1 MKTDLVYKGKI
12 TVCFDFAL
20 HAAENIGLLAVWLLC
35 IYKCLFVCFL
45 KFYRTDMFL
54 DERFLT
60 GGMFQIWL

>member
-35 IYKCLFVCFL
+35 IYKCLFVCLFS
-45 KFYRTDMFL
+45 
-54 DERFLT
+54 
-60 GGMFQIWL
+60 